1 MDGAETGLEIIQD
14 MDMNRNKDTESKKK
28 MEESMTEIFNDME
41 DMVESVMKYAD
52 ASEKPALKQ
61 KIVQMAQKVQS
72 MN

>member
-1 MDGAETGLEIIQD
+1 
-14 MDMNRNKDTESKKK
+14 
-28 MEESMTEIFNDME
+28 MTEIFNDME